1 MAFTPMCKHEIYE
14 VLLLDGGFML
24 WENGVFDVAFRV
36 PSRAA
41 EISVGFIAI
50 PLTGR
55 SRQ

>member
-1 MAFTPMCKHEIYE
+1 MCKHEIYE